1 MDLHRMYKEMGQRL
15 FDRNIR
21 AGLSDER
28 PVNRAL
34 RAALKD
40 VLGGR
45 TSPHDFVFNH
55 NGVTV
60 FAEKVE
66 FADGRAILT
75 EPRVLNGAQTITS
88 VHKFLELNEGNQDLQ
103 TEGARLR
110 ALQVL
115 AKIVSGCG
123 QEFITAVTINTNRQN
138 PVESVNLRA
147 SDHMQ
152 LELSDKFREDLRVFY
167 ERQEN
172 AFESLS
178 DEDLQDQGI
187 DQFKAVQIRKFAQM
201 LLAAQGEI
209 DRMSRL
215 NEVFE
220 VEAQYRA
227 CFAEKYLK
235 SDTRRLLLAYK
246 IHLRL
251 NRFAQE
257 VIEKGGPSYAY
268 AARAKNLLWALLIQ
282 GVLNHPKLPMLLDT
296 YGTAL
301 TMEADLNEVIKG
313 IASTKVR
320 LILKDTVAD
329 VKYQQLLKE
338 EKYSFLRTKAT
349 YTKCMDVAYEK
360 YGWKKQSL

>member
-1 MDLHRMYKEMGQRL
+1 MQRHPAQPRDYAAVSVSTPPAARSRQL
-15 FDRNIR
+15 RR
-21 AGLSDER
+21 R
-28 PVNRAL
+28 PV
-34 RAALKD
+34 
-40 VLGGR
+40 
-45 TSPHDFVFNH
+45 
-55 NGVTV
+55 
-60 FAEKVE
+60 
-66 FADGRAILT
+66 
-75 EPRVLNGAQTITS
+75 
-88 VHKFLELNEGNQDLQ
+88 
-103 TEGARLR
+103 
-110 ALQVL
+110 
-115 AKIVSGCG
+115 
-123 QEFITAVTINTNRQN
+123 
-138 PVESVNLRA
+138 
-147 SDHMQ
+147 
-152 LELSDKFREDLRVFY
+152 
-167 ERQEN
+167 
-172 AFESLS
+172 
-178 DEDLQDQGI
+178 
-187 DQFKAVQIRKFAQM
+187 DQFWRAEAGQFSVAVK
-201 LLAAQGEI
+201 
-209 DRMSRL
+209 
-215 NEVFE
+215 
-220 VEAQYRA
+220 QYRA

-246 IHLRL
+246 VHLRL

-320 LILKDTVAD
+320 LILKDAVAD